1 MQHLKY
7 SHSVSFRA
15 PRINIFHSILHSQM
29 TTCLSSCPTLCPSP
43 NTLNIWEL
51 PFDPRKQIYS
61 SPISRIFKPSTQ
73 STSLSLFITD
83 VVRSTATV
91 VSSTPVR
98 LNWACITLIIVCTCE
113 FARVRIDVIKHE
125 TLQLLILSRA
135 DLHWYIEDSP
145 VDTLKAWRLGG
156 GSRVSPEV
164 EDVARFEWIP
174 NPVHCCLLCEYI
186 QGTCQA

>member
-1 MQHLKY
+1 
-7 SHSVSFRA
+7 
-15 PRINIFHSILHSQM
+15 M

-61 SPISRIFKPSTQ
+61 SPISRIFTPSTQ

-83 VVRSTATV
+83 VARATATV

-98 LNWACITLIIVCTCE
+98 LSWACITLIIVCTCE

-125 TLQLLILSRA
+125 TLQLLILPRA
-135 DLHWYIEDSP
+135 DLHWYIDDSL
-145 VDTLKAWRLGG
+145 VDTLKA
-156 GSRVSPEV
+156 
-164 EDVARFEWIP
+164 VARWWIQSKP
-174 NPVHCCLLCEYI
+174 RSGGCSTVRVDPKPSPLLSSL
-186 QGTCQA
+186 